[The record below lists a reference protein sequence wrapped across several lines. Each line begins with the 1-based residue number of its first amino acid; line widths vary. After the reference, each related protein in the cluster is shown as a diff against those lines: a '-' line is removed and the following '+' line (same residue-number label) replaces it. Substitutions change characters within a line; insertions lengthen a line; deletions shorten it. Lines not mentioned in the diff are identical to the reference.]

1 MLNLRFC
8 LFKEL
13 KLWKR
18 WVGKQ
23 SADSEVLSWPCTS
36 LYINPDGPFM
46 SVRSCVACKCWC
58 VQVHQERIYQE
69 YSLSRAESQLKQME
83 KMLTQQNQS
92 RELEL
97 TALKGEIA
105 SLKKVNDTTLITT
118 QDIITLNL

>member
-1 MLNLRFC
+1 
-8 LFKEL
+8 
-13 KLWKR
+13 
-18 WVGKQ
+18 
-23 SADSEVLSWPCTS
+23 
-36 LYINPDGPFM
+36 M

-58 VQVHQERIYQE
+58 VQVHQEHIYQE

-118 QDIITLNL
+118 QDINTLNL